1 VDSPPPPCFHP
12 PVARSEL
19 LVVVL
24 TVLAVITGGWLIKTG
39 LWRRTSLLLVT
50 VTVFGG
56 LALLTRR
63 IGWGELA
70 VIALLLGIP
79 FLIFAPS
86 RPRKPGPGATTL
98 RRR

>member
-1 VDSPPPPCFHP
+1 
-12 PVARSEL
+12 VARSEL

-24 TVLAVITGGWLIKTG
+24 TILAVITGAWLLKTG

-50 VTVFGG
+50 ATVFGG

-63 IGWGELA
+63 VGWGELV

-79 FLIFAPS
+79 FLIFAPA
-86 RPRKPGPGATTL
+86 RPRKPAPGGTTL